1 MQRMDERDMELT
13 KDKLRILIADDHLLF
28 RMGLKTLIQS
38 EADLEVVGEA
48 KNGKECLRLYQKMQ
62 PDLLLLDLRMPEV
75 DGIETLTLVRKYDA
89 QASALVLTSYG
100 TEEEIYQAIQLGAM
114 GFVLKDVGRE
124 ELTRAI
130 RAVCQGKKWI
140 PPGIAISLAERVTR
154 QNLTVREVDIL
165 HLLVKGL
172 MNREIASIFGVS
184 QSTVKNQINHLF
196 SKLEVTDRTEAAT
209 VAIQR
214 GIVRLDA

>member
-1 MQRMDERDMELT
+1 MELT

-48 KNGKECLRLYQKMQ
+48 KNGKECLRLYQTMQ

-124 ELTRAI
+124 ELTQAI
-130 RAVCQGKKWI
+130 RAVCRGKKWI
-140 PPGIAISLAERVTR
+140 PPGIAVSLAERVTR

-184 QSTVKNQINHLF
+184 RSTVKNQINHLF

-214 GIVRLDA
+214 GIVRFDA